1 MCTSAYHHKVCTAL
15 QDGLM
20 TPASERADL
29 QCKLIP
35 AVLSEVQHIHAPR
48 AFSCLLV
55 YSILVEMLNCCC
67 MIRPDTICA
76 LRAYQRQGC
85 VEPYGFAHQ
94 HASSRLPTHTD
105 NYTGM
110 APCTNIQ
117 LRTCMHET
125 QAARGSIEHGSSS
138 QLMPAQWDHTK
149 NLSLGLLHPGC
160 CTLQC
165 MHMNRARFAGWSVL
179 TFLHLVHCRSCSW

>member
-1 MCTSAYHHKVCTAL
+1 VCTSAHHHKVCTAL

-94 HASSRLPTHTD
+94 HASTD
-105 NYTGM
+105 
-110 APCTNIQ
+110 CQ
-117 LRTCMHET
+117 LTQTTT
-125 QAARGSIEHGSSS
+125 QAWRHAQTYSCVHACMKRKLREGVLNMVAAASSC
-138 QLMPAQWDHTK
+138 QLNGIIQKTSAW
-149 NLSLGLLHPGC
+149 GC
-160 CTLQC
+160 CTPG
-165 MHMNRARFAGWSVL
+165 A
-179 TFLHLVHCRSCSW
+179 VHCSACT